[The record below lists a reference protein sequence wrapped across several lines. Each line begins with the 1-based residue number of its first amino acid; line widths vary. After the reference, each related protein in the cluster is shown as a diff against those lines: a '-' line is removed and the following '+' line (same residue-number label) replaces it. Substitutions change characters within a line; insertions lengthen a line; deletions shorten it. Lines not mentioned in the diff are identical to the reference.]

1 MKTPIP
7 TVVSFGE
14 VLLRLTSPKGE
25 RLASAH
31 GLTPYYG
38 GAEANVCI
46 LLAQL
51 GLATEFVTALP
62 QNPLGTGAI
71 RHLRQYGVGTD
82 AVLIEGERIGLYYHE
97 PSDGVRSAN
106 VFYDRGGSSFSRLQ
120 TKRIPWTEIFDR
132 ADWFHWSGISP
143 ALGPQPTTMCLE
155 AIKAARDLGISISVD
170 LNYRASLW
178 NSVHDPVIVMPDLLA
193 GTRVMNGDLHA
204 LNQMLR
210 IETNV
215 SASFEA
221 RFEDAAK
228 QMTDLLPDLEVLAM
242 TFRDTTS
249 TGQQA
254 YRAAIYSDGEC
265 YFTKTHILPKITDRI
280 GSGDAFMAGLLTGII
295 EKRSWS
301 HVIDFATACG
311 VLKHSIKGDCA
322 QFDRSDVQ
330 AYLDGGSTLL
340 LNR

>member
-1 MKTPIP
+1 MNTPFP

-14 VLLRLTSPKGE
+14 ILLRLASPKGE

-51 GLATEFVTALP
+51 GLATKFVTAIP
-62 QNPLGTGAI
+62 ENPLGTGAI
-71 RHLRQYGVGTD
+71 HHLRRYGVGTD
-82 AVLIEGERIGLYYHE
+82 EIVIGGERIGLYYHE
-97 PSDGVRSAN
+97 QSDGARSAN
-106 VFYDRGGSSFSRLQ
+106 VFYDRGNSSFSRLQ
-120 TKRIPWTEIFDR
+120 AKRIPWTDIFER

-143 ALGPQPTTMCLE
+143 ALGPQPTTVCLE
-155 AIKAARDLGISISVD
+155 AIKAARDMDISISVD

-178 NSVHDPVIVMPDLLA
+178 NSTHDPATVMPELLA

-204 LNQMLR
+204 LNRMLGVT
-210 IETNV
+210 TND
-215 SASFEA
+215 SASFES
-221 RFEDAAK
+221 RFEEAAK
-228 QMTDLLPDLEVLAM
+228 QTTDLLPELEVLAM

-249 TGQQA
+249 TGQQG
-254 YRAAIYSDGEC
+254 YRAAIYGNGEC

-295 EKRSWS
+295 ENRSWS

-311 VLKHSIKGDCA
+311 VIKHTIKGDCA
-322 QFDRSDVQ
+322 QFDRSDIQ
-330 AYLDGGSTLL
+330 AYLSGGASFA